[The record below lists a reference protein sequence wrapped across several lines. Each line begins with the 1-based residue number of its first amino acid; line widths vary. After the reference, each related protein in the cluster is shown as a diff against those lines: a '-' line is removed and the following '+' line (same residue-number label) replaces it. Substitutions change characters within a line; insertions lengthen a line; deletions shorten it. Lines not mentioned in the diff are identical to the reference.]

1 MYFVFCFSFSVL
13 RVRCQENLSLFRDG
27 FLAVSMSHGLGRQH
41 QTTLL
46 LFCFKEQYGREYG
59 RESILKSHMKIK
71 NHVMKAPVKYPSSY
85 KDIFNVQK
93 ENIEPVSVK

>member
-1 MYFVFCFSFSVL
+1 MNWEGNIRLLCYYFVL
-13 RVRCQENLSLFRDG
+13 KRLMPAIYE
-27 FLAVSMSHGLGRQH
+27 
-41 QTTLL
+41 
-46 LFCFKEQYGREYG
+46 
-59 RESILKSHMKIK
+59 RESTLKSHMKIK